1 MKKKNRVIGIEGLVG
16 AGKTA
21 LCKQL
26 LNFLPGSILL
36 SGGDIYRAVVFG
48 IQQSGMQLEQMQ
60 EKLLKVDMRTIL
72 EKLQL
77 EIKIENRQSI
87 IYLRG
92 KKIEEK
98 DLQSLDSS
106 LAVSTVSKIADNS
119 RLYEFG
125 KQVINQFK
133 KQYTVI
139 LSSRDIVRMYPEVDY
154 HFFITA
160 SLQERLRRKMIQYGK
175 NASENE
181 VRQMI
186 EKRDELQKQAGY
198 YDITQKTIII
208 DVTNCKTP
216 KESAQQVF
224 KYIQ

>member
-1 MKKKNRVIGIEGLVG
+1 MKTENRVIGIEGLVG

-21 LCKQL
+21 LCKEL
-26 LNFLPGSILL
+26 LNLIPDSILL

-48 IQQSGMQLEQMQ
+48 IMQSGMNLEEMAK
-60 EKLLKVDMRTIL
+60 KLVQVDARSML

-87 IYLRG
+87 VYLHD

-98 DLQSLDSS
+98 ELQSLNSS
-106 LAVSTVSKIADNS
+106 LAVSTVSKIADNTK
-119 RLYEFG
+119 LYEFG
-125 KQVINQFK
+125 KQVINHFK
-133 KQYTVI
+133 KQYIVI

-175 NASENE
+175 IASEKE

-198 YDITQKTIII
+198 YDRAEKTITI